1 MLQLIDLYDNID
13 PNLSDESIMK
23 FKYLT
28 KQNLINALVSITIGS
43 GVYILQLNK
52 NIRELE
58 NLNTQN
64 SQKIVA
70 DISINFDKYNTVL
83 HGLQAFMVTNPNVSH
98 EQFKQYIDSLN
109 MLKNYPGFQALN
121 YAQDIFE
128 EDKQPLLLKLKKEYA
143 SQYQDNTVLLNKIN
157 SSLDKNF
164 SNFSPNNEHFVITY
178 QEPLDKSFFSIG
190 KDLGNIDDI
199 YKATIETKKTGI
211 AHQSGKLFEA
221 YIANSNDKFWAI
233 GLRLPV
239 YNNMTSKDI
248 YLGSVGAGINFG
260 TLISSAIN
268 QGYTDK
274 FKKFQVYKLKG
285 DATEDAVLFDSS
297 LKNNSINELSSI
309 DIKKSLDNKNII
321 KGTFSLQNQ
330 LFEVVFFKNIDK
342 AYYTNNSI
350 IIVSILTSMLVM
362 TLLTTY
368 FYTLNSRNKAQ
379 KLVEEKTKDLKNM
392 AWYDSLTGAYT
403 RGKFVDLLK
412 QKIEKS
418 KNSNIMLFFIDID
431 NFKRVNDTLGHS
443 AGDKLLKQYVE
454 KLNQQLKYDAQASLS
469 RLGGDEFILMI
480 EGKINIK
487 TWIDLINDAVSLPF
501 IIDNYKFSITQSIG
515 IASYPKDGITVE
527 ELLRKADIAVYQAK
541 QNGGN
546 THSIYSDILGNKL
559 VEENK
564 METYLLEAIKE
575 NELFLAFQPK
585 VKKENG
591 RYKIY
596 AFETLM
602 RWKSKK
608 LGDIPA
614 GVFIPLAE
622 KSGFIEELTDWLI
635 NEVCKKIIL
644 WKNDFNIEFPI
655 ALNLSAKQFLNKN
668 LAEDILK
675 IINSYNIDHS
685 LITFEI
691 TETAIMKN
699 PEYAKEIINKFREN
713 NIHVAMDDF
722 GTGHSSLLYISQFN
736 IDEIKIDKSFVSKI
750 TENGKDKAII
760 ESVIDLAHKLDLKV
774 VAEGVEDPD
783 ELEYLEKVNCD
794 YYQGFYFSTPLKEN
808 ELFEVFH
815 RGNFYLDI

>member
-1 MLQLIDLYDNID
+1 MIISSAYLYY
-13 PNLSDESIMK
+13 ESTMK

-28 KQNLINALVSITIGS
+28 KQNLISALISIAIGA
-43 GVYILQLNK
+43 GVYTVQLNK
-52 NIRELE
+52 NIKELD
-58 NLNTQN
+58 NNYTQN
-64 SQKIVA
+64 SQKVVT
-70 DISINFDKYNTVL
+70 DINTNFEKYSTVL
-83 HGLQAFMVTNPNVSH
+83 HGLQAFMITNPNVDH
-98 EQFKQYIDSLN
+98 EQFGQYIDSLN
-109 MLKNYPGFQALN
+109 MLKNYPGFMALN
-121 YAQDIFE
+121 YASDVSE
-128 EDKQPLLLKLKKEYA
+128 ENKSSVIEQLKKDLA
-143 SQYQDNTVLLNKIN
+143 KQYKDNPELLNKIN
-157 SSLDKNF
+157 QNIDTNLKNYG
-164 SNFSPNNEHFVITY
+164 PNNEHFIITY
-178 QEPLDKSFFSIG
+178 QEPMDKNLFSIG
-190 KDLGNIDDI
+190 KDLGNVPDV
-199 YKATIETKKTGI
+199 YKAIMETKKTGLT
-211 AHQSGKLFEA
+211 HQSGKLFPA
-221 YIANSNDKFWAI
+221 YDSNINDKFWAI
-233 GLRLPV
+233 GVRLPV
-239 YNNMTSKDI
+239 YDNLNSKDV
-248 YLGSVGAGINFG
+248 YLGSVGAAINFNKV
-260 TLISSAIN
+260 IASSIN
-268 QGYTDK
+268 QGYSD
-274 FKKFQVYKLKG
+274 FFNKFQVYKLKG
-285 DATEDAVLFDSS
+285 DAVEDTLIYDSS
-297 LKNNSINELSSI
+297 LKIASI
-309 DIKKSLDNKNII
+309 DALKKINTQIYLKDKNVI
-321 KGTFSLQNQ
+321 KGTFSIQNQ
-330 LFEVVFFKNIDK
+330 LFEIIFFINPSK

-350 IIVSILTSMLVM
+350 IIVSILTTMLVM
-362 TLLTTY
+362 TLLVTY

-412 QKIEKS
+412 QKIEKA

-431 NFKRVNDTLGHS
+431 NFKRVNDTLGHNS
-443 AGDKLLKQYVE
+443 GDKLLKNYVD
-454 KLNQQLKYDAQASLS
+454 KLNQQIKYDPQASLS
-469 RLGGDEFILMI
+469 RLGGDEFILMVDGKVNI
-480 EGKINIK
+480 EK
-487 TWIDLINDAVSLPF
+487 WIELINDTTALPF
-501 IIDNYKFSITQSIG
+501 IIDNYKFSITQSVG
-515 IASYPKDGITVE
+515 ISSYPKDGITVE

-546 THSIYSDILGNKL
+546 NHSIYSDVLGNKL

-575 NELFLAFQPK
+575 NELSLAFQPK

-608 LGDIPA
+608 LGDVPA

-635 NEVCKKIIL
+635 NEVCKKIII
-644 WKNDFNIEFPI
+644 WKNEFNIEFPI

-675 IINSYNIDHS
+675 IINNYNIDHS

-713 NIHVAMDDF
+713 NVHVAMDDF

-760 ESVIDLAHKLDLKV
+760 ESIVDLAHKLDLKV
-774 VAEGVEDPD
+774 VAEGVEDPE
-783 ELEYLEKVNCD
+783 ELEYLEKINCD

-815 RGNFYLDI
+815 RGNFFL